1 MGYMDNWSPYDE
13 LYGDTDTERYDT
25 SYLDEEEYPTA
36 DRDYEEVSADVD

>member
-1 MGYMDNWSPYDE
+1 MGYMDYWSPYDE
-13 LYGDTDTERYDT
+13 LYGNADTENDT